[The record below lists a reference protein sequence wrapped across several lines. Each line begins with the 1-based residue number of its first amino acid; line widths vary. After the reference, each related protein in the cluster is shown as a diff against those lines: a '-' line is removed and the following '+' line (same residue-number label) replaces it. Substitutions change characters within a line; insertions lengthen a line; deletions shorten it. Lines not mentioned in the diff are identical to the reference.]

1 MKNLKNPFYKD
12 TVTNLEEYLNR
23 CKELDDNFT
32 FSSENQNLNDQES
45 SVIEEEN
52 DCISDDKLDS
62 KNKGEKENIDEEQE
76 NIYENNF
83 IENDAIR
90 KHQFNY
96 NVNTYFGHNFPEIRA
111 GNNIVAEKEPLV
123 IAPGE
128 GKIPTD
134 FPEHWEAKSFPTHF
148 PDGKNDKDESRP
160 VRLSDSQY
168 ISQRLM

>member
-32 FSSENQNLNDQES
+32 FSSENQNLNDHES

-52 DCISDDKLDS
+52 DCISDDKVDS
-62 KNKGEKENIDEEQE
+62 KNEGEKEQIDEEQE
-76 NIYENNF
+76 NIDEDNF

-96 NVNTYFGHNFPEIRA
+96 NVNTYFGHNFPEI
-111 GNNIVAEKEPLV
+111 
-123 IAPGE
+123 
-128 GKIPTD
+128 
-134 FPEHWEAKSFPTHF
+134 
-148 PDGKNDKDESRP
+148 
-160 VRLSDSQY
+160 
-168 ISQRLM
+168 